1 MTLETGGDFGPGR
14 RGSQAGY
21 SRTLCLPCRELALAC
36 ATVLLVVGCSTRKL
50 PEDTGGERL
59 PHTDRIRS
67 TQPVFLISPNGQ
79 WLLFEEEGT
88 PLQPELVLY
97 SLLDESPTPI
107 GNPDA
112 RGSHV
117 PLLGATRWS
126 EDGAVAWSLG
136 GVVFELDTRRRPL
149 EFVRIPDREDL
160 PPWPVGPEPADFGL
174 RVVRAS
180 SREVRLETLAPSRVL
195 AVHRVRGVNE
205 GWINLEGVTVSPDGS
220 FASYLVVALRGGT
233 FTAQSRGF
241 LLDLH
246 GESKPRLLADPMSDP
261 VFHPRERI
269 LFAEAKGK
277 DGRYAIYRWSY

>member
-88 PLQPELVLY
+88 PLLADFVLY
-97 SLLDESPTPI
+97 SLLDESPLAVE
-107 GNPDA
+107 NLEA
-112 RGSHV
+112 RGGSG
-117 PLLGATRWS
+117 PRLTSTRWS
-126 EDGAVAWSLG
+126 EDGTVAWSVG
-136 GVVFELDTRRRPL
+136 GSGFKLDTRRRPL
-149 EFVRIPDREDL
+149 EFVRIPDREDI
-160 PPWPVGPEPADFGL
+160 PPRPVGPEPADLGL
-174 RVVRAS
+174 RVVRVS
-180 SREVRLETLAPSRVL
+180 GREVRLETLAPSRVL

-205 GWINLEGVTVSPDGS
+205 GSINLEGVTVSPDGS
-220 FASYLVVALRGGT
+220 FAAYLVVALRGGT